1 MFQSSPALKD
11 RCNIIRHVES
21 IPANMFQ
28 SSPAL
33 KDRCNS
39 PVQLR
44 AGGVST
50 FQSSPALKDRCNDEE
65 FKGYTLYYHD
75 PVLPDGPNWVLED
88 EVGLVCADDTWPYLL
103 WEPGTSDDDVEYFE
117 RLAAHCDECFNRR
130 LGEECDPEDQMGAEV
145 FSLARDEWGWVE
157 EVRD

>member
-1 MFQSSPALKD
+1 MHKIKAGDYYRTTTKSERRHLTMAVKYLK
-11 RCNIIRHVES
+11 
-21 IPANMFQ
+21 
-28 SSPAL
+28 L
-33 KDRCNS
+33 
-39 PVQLR
+39 
-44 AGGVST
+44 
-50 FQSSPALKDRCNDEE
+50 DEE

-130 LGEECDPEDQMGAEV
+130 LGEECDPEEQMGAEV
-145 FSLARDEWGWVE
+145 FGLARDEWGWVKEEEEEEEDEE
-157 EVRD
+157 EVVD